1 VSEVGFI
8 VLALALAFVAVAIF
22 HLVLRYYIKGTWG
35 KRRK

>member
-22 HLVLRYYIKGTWG
+22 HLVLRHYL
-35 KRRK
+35 KRARE